1 MEISDYVPSAI
12 TSLVASRSSDFV
24 AMLALLSFG
33 SLSYML
39 IKFSYLYGYM
49 SASMHGS
56 WMALLFFASFG
67 TGVVASGI
75 AGYSEAGPILGVLIG
90 ISPVVGLFI
99 GAKITVMS
107 GFGNFDS
114 SPLVLG
120 VILVAPTAIVAFL
133 AWILGRTAGL

>member
-1 MEISDYVPSAI
+1 MADYVPSAI
-12 TSLVASRSSDFV
+12 TSLIASRSGDLV
-24 AMLALLSFG
+24 AILVLLSLG
-33 SLSYML
+33 SLSYIL
-39 IKFSYLYGYM
+39 VKLSYMYGYM

-67 TGVVASGI
+67 AGVVASGI
-75 AGYSEAGPILGVLIG
+75 AGYSETGPILGVLVG
-90 ISPVVGLFI
+90 ISPVVGLFV

-120 VILVAPTAIVAFL
+120 VILVAPTAVIAFL